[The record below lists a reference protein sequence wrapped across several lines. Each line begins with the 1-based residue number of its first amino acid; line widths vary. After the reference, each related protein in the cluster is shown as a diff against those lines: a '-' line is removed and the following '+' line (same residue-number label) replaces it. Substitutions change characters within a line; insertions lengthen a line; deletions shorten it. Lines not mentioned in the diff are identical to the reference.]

1 MKTRLVMV
9 CAIAIFLLGLT
20 GCARVNK
27 AVKRALYDPGKA
39 DPAEVSLNRLPLP
52 DPQAAAYRF
61 LVIGHGYGS
70 TTVDD
75 HLPDP
80 ALLEK
85 IPEINDLGLS
95 MLVSLGDLVQQSI
108 PEDFDQLQC
117 SLLDPLNVPVFNT
130 PGNHDVVNRDAYQAR
145 FGQTYYSFRAGP
157 AQMIFLDTE
166 REACAIDSEQQ
177 KMLST
182 VLARALRDRQVEQIF
197 IFMHKTLFFANPR
210 LAEINQPAGLPNVM
224 DCYASAPFAALLD
237 ETILP
242 AARQKPVILFGGDVG
257 AWANL
262 TPYYE
267 KRSDADLTMVMI
279 GLGDNPQNAGILVTV
294 EGGAVRMEVY
304 SLTGQPVEPLEDY
317 TPEYWIERVA
327 P

>member
-1 MKTRLVMV
+1 MKARAVVVFAL
-9 CAIAIFLLGLT
+9 AIFLLGLT

-27 AVKRALYDPGKA
+27 AVKKVFYDPGKA
-39 DPAEVSLNRLPLP
+39 TPAEFRLNRLPLP
-52 DPQAAAYRF
+52 DPQAASYRF

-108 PEDFDQLQC
+108 PEDFDHLQR

-166 REACAIDSEQQ
+166 REPCSIDSEQQ

-210 LAEINQPAGLPNVM
+210 LAEINQLPGIPNVM

-267 KRSDADLTMVMI
+267 KRSDAALTMVMT

-304 SLTGQPVEPLEDY
+304 SLTGQPVQPLEDY

>member
-108 PEDFDQLQC
+108 PEDFDQLQR

-197 IFMHKTLFFANPR
+197 IFMHKTLFFANQR

-267 KRSDADLTMVMI
+267 KRSDADLTMVMT

-317 TPEYWIERVA
+317 TPEYWIERVD

>member
-1 MKTRLVMV
+1 MKARAVVVFAL
-9 CAIAIFLLGLT
+9 AIFLLGLT

-108 PEDFDQLQC
+108 PEDFDQLQR

-197 IFMHKTLFFANPR
+197 IFMHKTLFFANQR

-267 KRSDADLTMVMI
+267 KRSDADLTMVMT

-304 SLTGQPVEPLEDY
+304 SLTGQPVEPLENY